1 MKYIP
6 RQYKLFDRDR
16 HKITKEKQSMIKE
29 ESRFKD
35 SNIFEGMVSVRAV
48 FESID
53 NGKSD
58 RKIEKILFAE
68 ENIKK
73 NGKLLGFLKARSYQY
88 GYELEAVPLAS
99 IDALSTGSSHGG
111 VLMFTTERTYSALPE
126 TPPEKGF
133 FAVLDGIEDP
143 YNFGYAVRSLYAAG
157 VTGILLPERNW
168 TSAAGVVCRASAGAS
183 ELIDTYSGELSEM
196 ITHLKNCGYR
206 FAVAEAEAPET
217 VYDAD
222 LTYPLVL
229 AVGGEKRGFS
239 KSISELADVTVSLP
253 YGREFPMALSAAS
266 AATVLAFEAA
276 RQNRN

>member
-1 MKYIP
+1 
-6 RQYKLFDRDR
+6 
-16 HKITKEKQSMIKE
+16 MIKE

-35 SNIFEGMVSVRAV
+35 SNLFEGMVSVRAV

-53 NGKSD
+53 SGKSD

-73 NGKLLGFLKARSYQY
+73 NGKLIGFLKARSYQY
-88 GYELEAVPLAS
+88 GYTLETVPLS
-99 IDALSTGSSHGG
+99 DIDAISTGSSHGG
-111 VLMFTTERTYSALPE
+111 VIMLCSERSYAELPT

-157 VTGILLPERNW
+157 VTGILLPKRNW

-183 ELIDTYSGELSEM
+183 ELIDTYSGELTDM
-196 ITHLKNCGYR
+196 INHLKDHGYR
-206 FAVAEAEAPET
+206 FAVAEAEAEKT
-217 VYDAD
+217 VYDSD
-222 LTYPLVL
+222 LSYPLVL

-239 KSISELADVTVSLP
+239 KSISELADITVSLP
-253 YGREFPMALSAAS
+253 YGRDFPMALSAAS

-276 RQNRN
+276 RQNRK

>member
-1 MKYIP
+1 
-6 RQYKLFDRDR
+6 
-16 HKITKEKQSMIKE
+16 MIKE
-29 ESRFKD
+29 ESRFVD
-35 SNIFEGMVSVRAV
+35 SNLFEGMVSVRAV

-53 NGKSD
+53 SGKSN

-88 GYELEAVPLAS
+88 GYELDTVPMS
-99 IDALSTGSSHGG
+99 EIDALSTGSSHGG
-111 VLMFTTERTYSALPE
+111 VIMLTTERAYAALPE
-126 TPPEKGF
+126 NPPKKGF
-133 FAVLDGIEDP
+133 YAVLDGIEDP

-157 VTGILLPERNW
+157 VTGILLPKRNW

-183 ELIDTYSGELSEM
+183 ELIDIYSGELTEM
-196 ITHLKNCGYR
+196 IAHLRAHGYR
-206 FAVAEAEAPET
+206 FAVAEADADKT
-217 VYDAD
+217 VYDAE
-222 LTYPLVL
+222 LTYPLIL

-253 YGREFPMALSAAS
+253 YGRDFPMALSAAS

-276 RQNRN
+276 RQNRNNL